1 MSAIPR
7 NSLDSSISPAAA
19 TSASMLKAAVLSVG
33 KRISSVWN
41 FWAYRRTMTHLI
53 TLDDHM
59 LRDIGITRSDIH
71 MAATLPCSNDPTSR
85 LRMLA
90 LERRATERALAN
102 EIRQRRKLSAQR
114 SMISGCEPYRSTDQR
129 DTPPG

>member
-7 NSLDSSISPAAA
+7 NSLDTSISPAAA

-41 FWAYRRTMTHLI
+41 FWAYRRTMTQLV

-59 LRDIGITRSDIH
+59 LKDIGITRCDVNA
-71 MAATLPCSNDPTSR
+71 AATLPYSNDPTSR

-90 LERRATERALAN
+90 QERRATERALAK

-114 SMISGCEPYRSTDQR
+114 SITSDCEPYRSTDQR

>member
-7 NSLDSSISPAAA
+7 NSLDTSISPAAA

-41 FWAYRRTMTHLI
+41 FWAYRSTMTQLV

-59 LRDIGITRSDIH
+59 LRDIGITRCDVNA
-71 MAATLPCSNDPTSR
+71 AATLPYSNDPTSR
-85 LRMLA
+85 LRTLAQERQASELA
-90 LERRATERALAN
+90 LAK
-102 EIRQRRKLSAQR
+102 EIRQRRKISAQR
-114 SMISGCEPYRSTDQR
+114 SMTSDCEPYRSTDQR
-129 DTPPG
+129 DTPTG